1 MEDIYIFGKKNIREV
16 LKRKI
21 EKEEMK
27 GRRQRKEE
35 LQSSKLGKARK
46 RIRKRKLRRK

>member
-27 GRRQRKEE
+27 GTKEGKEE
-35 LQSSKLGKARK
+35 GVAVDYVSSKLGKA
-46 RIRKRKLRRK
+46 